1 MVNKFMK
8 IDIFHR
14 ILGVLLLCLSLL
26 NCTKEPASI
35 QITSVTLNTASLSL
49 TEGDEFLLT
58 ATITPDNA
66 TNKNVTWSSSDP
78 SVASVVN
85 GKVTALK
92 AGTAT
97 ITVKTEDGD
106 KVASCS
112 LTVKRPSAGVD
123 VEDWGDDDKDDGGIA
138 S

>member
-1 MVNKFMK
+1 NAK
-8 IDIFHR
+8 IYPVT
-14 ILGVLLLCLSLL
+14 GVSLD
-26 NCTKEPASI
+26 K
-35 QITSVTLNTASLSL
+35 TAYEM

-66 TNKNVTWSSSDP
+66 TNKNVTWSSSDS

-106 KVASCS
+106 KAASCS
-112 LTVKRPSAGVD
+112 LTVKRPSPGVD
-123 VEDWGDDDKDDGGIA
+123 IEDWGDDDKDDGGIA